1 MTIYSVRGHS
11 DHYDVKVEW
20 DGDTVPAHERDI
32 LLFAAGAASLRE
44 GGPVG
49 EPILGMID
57 HDACLAVVSV
67 PVDNAD
73 GVRL

>member
-1 MTIYSVRGHS
+1 MTIYSVRGHY
-11 DHYDVKVEW
+11 DHYDVTVEW
-20 DGDTVPAHERDI
+20 DGDTVPAFERDI

-49 EPILGMID
+49 EPVLGMID
-57 HDACLAVVSV
+57 HDDCRAVVSV
-67 PVDNAD
+67 QVDNVE